1 MTFTPSQPLP
11 GSKLLAL
18 ATAYCDQHDMA
29 ETTFGRHAVGDPR
42 LIGDLRRGRQP
53 TKRLSQRV
61 LAFMDGKPMQGDK
74 AHRYVHRTDDPHPLL
89 ADMARFMLATG
100 VSDTMLG
107 LRALGDPN
115 FVEDVR
121 CGRDVRRQT
130 ERRVREYMEGR
141 AA

>member
-1 MTFTPSQPLP
+1 
-11 GSKLLAL
+11 
-18 ATAYCDQHDMA
+18 MA

-61 LAFMDGKPMQGDK
+61 VAFMDSKPMQGDK
-74 AHRYVHRTDDPHPLL
+74 AHRYVHRADDPHPLL

-100 VSDTMLG
+100 ASDSALG

-121 CGRDVRRQT
+121 CGRDVRRVT
-130 ERRVREYMEGR
+130 ERKVRAYMEAR
-141 AA
+141 TT